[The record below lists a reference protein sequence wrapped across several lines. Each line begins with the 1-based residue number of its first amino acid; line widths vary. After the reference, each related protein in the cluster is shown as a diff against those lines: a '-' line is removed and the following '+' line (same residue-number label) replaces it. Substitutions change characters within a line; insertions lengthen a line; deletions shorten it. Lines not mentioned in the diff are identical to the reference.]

1 MDIKYI
7 KKIMPSFHR
16 NGSFSQAM
24 MFEEYLRQ
32 PVHFTMDSKA
42 QDDMALRGRD
52 TGFEWVLPYKSMS
65 VSINRKMRAGDNIV
79 HLDTVWFGIVDDVL
93 FPSPQGINALLVKD
107 FARDLVWLQDNAES
121 MDQILEI
128 TSRWR
133 HIVEPVLRSQSKSI
147 LRRFHKMG
155 FEDKGTGLLFDIDQL
170 PEDVIA
176 QAVIRDCANNLL
188 HDLIK
193 ELADQVEAAKCWVY
207 YVRYKTQSNEFR
219 EMFKVLNPTTD
230 WEYVYDIEHTGS
242 MFETI
247 QRVKDRYFKDGHSG
261 LINEFV
267 VNLVKGLSSA
277 WANQQVEER
286 RVKPTKRQRKMAKES
301 PSGVRIRTLRYDAK
315 AGSIV
320 TTKRVSEDSEDA
332 NVESHT
338 WTQAGHERASTFAFV
353 WVLEKNVGLNEV
365 EYDIQERS
373 NGSIWIKV
381 MRPRK
386 GCTVNGG
393 SESPIL
399 GRIKAV

>member
-7 KKIMPSFHR
+7 KKIIPSFHR
-16 NGSFSQAM
+16 NGSLSQAM

-42 QDDMALRGRD
+42 QDAMALRGRD

-65 VSINRKMRAGDNIV
+65 VDINRKMRVGDNIV
-79 HLDTVWFGIVDDVL
+79 HLDTVWFGIVEDVR

-107 FARDLVWLQDNAES
+107 FAKTLFWLEENATS
-121 MDQILEI
+121 MEQVLEM
-128 TSRWR
+128 TSRWG
-133 HIVEPVLRSQSKSI
+133 HIVAPALDNCLKDVGMRLGRLGVALDETITKATLVRQALREKTNTI
-147 LRRFHKMG
+147 LHS
-155 FEDKGTGLLFDIDQL
+155 L
-170 PEDVIA
+170 IA
-176 QAVIRDCANNLL
+176 
-188 HDLIK
+188 
-193 ELADQVEAAKCWVY
+193 ELADGHSEQAKTFVY
-207 YVRYKTQSNEFR
+207 FARYKTEDER
-219 EMFKVLNPTTD
+219 MRTIFKHLRPNHE
-230 WEYVYDIEHTGS
+230 WEYLYDIEHTGS
-242 MFETI
+242 MFEIT
-247 QRVKDRYFKDGHSG
+247 QPSRARFFQDGHSSI
-261 LINEFV
+261 INDFV
-267 VNLVKGLSSA
+267 VNMIKGLSSA
-277 WANQQVEER
+277 WANQQVEEK

-301 PSGVRIRTLRYDAK
+301 PSGVRIRTLRYNAK

-320 TTKRVSEDSEDA
+320 TTKRVSEEDSEDA
-332 NVESHT
+332 NVDGHT

>member
-7 KKIMPSFHR
+7 KQVIPSMHK
-16 NGSFSQAM
+16 NGSLSQAM
-24 MFEEYLRQ
+24 MLEEYLRQ
-32 PVHFTMDSKA
+32 PVHFTVDTKTQDS
-42 QDDMALRGRD
+42 MALRGKD

-65 VSINRKMRAGDNIV
+65 IDLNRKMRVGDNVV

-93 FPSPQGINALLVKD
+93 FPSPQGFNALLVSD
-107 FARDLVWLQDNAES
+107 FVNNLLWLEENATSIE
-121 MDQILEI
+121 QVLEM
-128 TSRWR
+128 TSRWG
-133 HIVEPVLRSQSKSI
+133 HIVAPVLDHCITDVGMRLGRMGYELDQTITKTTI
-147 LRRFHKMG
+147 VRQALREKANFMVHK
-155 FEDKGTGLLFDIDQL
+155 
-170 PEDVIA
+170 
-176 QAVIRDCANNLL
+176 
-188 HDLIK
+188 LIE
-193 ELADQVEAAKCWVY
+193 ELANGRSESAKTFVY
-207 YVRYKTQSNEFR
+207 FARYKTKDER
-219 EMFKVLNPTTD
+219 MRTIFKHLRPNHD
-230 WEYVYDIEHTGS
+230 WEYIYDIEHTGS
-242 MFETI
+242 MFEIT
-247 QRVKDRYFKDGHSG
+247 QKLRQQYFHDGHSNII
-261 LINEFV
+261 LEFV
-267 VNLVKGLSSA
+267 VNMIKGLSSA
-277 WANQQVEER
+277 WANQQVEEK

-320 TTKRVSEDSEDA
+320 TTKRVSEEDSEDA
-332 NVESHT
+332 NVDGHT